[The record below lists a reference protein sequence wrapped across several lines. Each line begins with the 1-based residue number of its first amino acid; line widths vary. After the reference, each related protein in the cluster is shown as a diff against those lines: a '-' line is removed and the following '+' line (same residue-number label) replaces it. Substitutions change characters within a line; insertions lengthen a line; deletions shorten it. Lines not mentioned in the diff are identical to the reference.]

1 MNALATLRTLILP
14 AGALIAAVLAT
25 WSQVKQRPKVHYAAK
40 PLATG
45 LIIAVAALAPVSV
58 PAAYK
63 TLIVAGLVCSLLGDV
78 ALMFP
83 DKWFT
88 AGLAAFLAAQVLYIL
103 AFKPGPGH
111 PATLGVFLPFILYG
125 LLTFFILAPGLG
137 PMKPPV
143 FVYIAAITTMAGFA
157 AGRFVGLGGTKPL
170 LAFLGAVLFLVSD
183 SVLAYDRF
191 GRKFRLAR
199 VLVLG
204 TYFPAQLLIA
214 LSI

>member
-1 MNALATLRTLILP
+1 MALSNAAIVLG
-14 AGALIAAVLAT
+14 AGAVVSAVLAT
-25 WSQVKQRPKVHYAAK
+25 WSEAASRRRVHLAAK
-40 PLATG
+40 PLTTA
-45 LIIAVAALAPVSV
+45 LIIAVAAVAAAPV

-63 TLIVAGLVCSLLGDV
+63 TLVLAGLCFSLLGDV

-103 AFKPGPGH
+103 AFRPQPGH
-111 PATLGVFLPFILYG
+111 PPSPATFLPFVLFG
-125 LLTFFILAPGLG
+125 LLMFFLLAPKLG
-137 PMKPPV
+137 PMKLPV

-157 AGRFVGLGGTKPL
+157 AARFVDRGGTKSL
-170 LAFLGAVLFLVSD
+170 LAFIGAVLFLVSD

-191 GRKFRLAR
+191 ARKIPGAR
-199 VLVLG
+199 IIILG

-214 LSI
+214 LSV